1 MELRMKHYS
10 IRRAF
15 TLIEL
20 LVVIAIIA
28 ILAAILFPVFA
39 QAKLAAKKISAVSNA
54 KQIVLGAIMYAGD
67 YDDTTVSYY
76 NIARIGGKYISGSPY
91 QYWPGL
97 VSPYIQKAQN
107 GVTGSG
113 GEQALAQDLSK
124 VFFDPGESFTFPTTG
139 AYGNVTSWGISD
151 DYVQYIQPY
160 WSSGYL
166 GPAVNFSA
174 VSSPASVVYFA
185 ETWDYLSCAPP
196 YHSPA
201 AADPGYPGSAL
212 ALSIFDKNGNGIG
225 ATHAYNA
232 TLDVIATGLPGAG
245 LPKNGAVDTLQAAY
259 NGSYK
264 AKWAGAGYLYSGSSA
279 NTGFTP
285 ADPMGQNVVGFG
297 DGHVKSMN
305 VGYLDT
311 TPAAWSIS
319 GTGQWP

>member
-1 MELRMKHYS
+1 MKKSLFSH
-10 IRRAF
+10 RGF

-39 QAKLAAKKISAVSNA
+39 QAKAAAKKASAVSNA
-54 KQIVLGAIMYAGD
+54 KEIVLGAIMYAND

-76 NIARIGGKYISGSPY
+76 NIADIGGSYVSGSPY

-107 GVTGSG
+107 GLTGSG

-124 VFFDPGESFTFPTTG
+124 VFFDPIEAFTFPTTG
-139 AYGNVTSWGISD
+139 AYGNIASWGISD

-174 VSSPASVVYFA
+174 VQNISGAVYFA
-185 ETWDYLSCAPP
+185 ETWDYLNCAAP
-196 YHSPA
+196 YHSPSA
-201 AADPGYPGSAL
+201 PDPGYPGSAL

-225 ATHAYNA
+225 TSHAYNPD
-232 TLDVIATGLPGAG
+232 LDVIPAGQPGAG
-245 LPKNGAVDTLQAAY
+245 LPKNGAVDTLQATY

-264 AKWAGAGYLYSGSSA
+264 VTWNGSGYLYSGSSA

-285 ADPMGQNVVGFG
+285 ADPKGQNVVGFG